1 MYYIDP
7 HIHMVSR
14 TTDDY
19 ETLAKMGC
27 VAVSEPAF
35 WAGYDRGSVDGFRD
49 YFEQLTAFEPKR
61 AGGLRHPAL
70 HVAVHQREG
79 SRERRAVARS
89 DRDDPGVS
97 RPAGRAGHRR
107 DRPQQEHAERGDRVF
122 GARRSGGE
130 DRRADPHSHAAPRGQ
145 ISRHANDPRHALR
158 RQPRRSRERVLVDHV
173 EEHTVRHVL
182 DEGFWAGMT
191 LYPVSKCTPARAAN
205 IVEMYGPERLLV
217 NSAGD
222 WGPSK
227 PTAVPDFILEMRR
240 RGHRGEPHPPHRVRE
255 SADVLWPEPRVCV
268 RATRR
273 RGTRGAI
280 GVLNLRVELP
290 QNDCGDI
297 DVGDCRAWQDAR
309 LGREQHAAFGGR
321 RRRATVARN
330 LGHTCQIVTV
340 YSRDVGIA
348 EKSAVCLRSRGS
360 LASTSSVR
368 VAVGRSSRPSLF
380 KETHSIDSANLIEHR
395 SAPACP

>member
-61 AGGLRHPAL
+61 AGSYGIHHFTWLCINAKEAENVAL
-70 HVAVHQREG
+70 
-79 SRERRAVARS
+79 SREVIAMIPEFLER
-89 DRDDPGVS
+89 PGVLGIGEIGLNKNT
-97 RPAGRAGHRR
+97 RNEAIVFL
-107 DRPQQEHAERGDRVF
+107 EHLDLAVKTDEQILIHTPHLLDKYQGTRMILDMLSDD
-122 GARRSGGE
+122 AR
-130 DRRADPHSHAAPRGQ
+130 
-145 ISRHANDPRHALR
+145 I
-158 RQPRRSRERVLVDHV
+158 SRERVLVDHV

-240 RGHRGEPHPPHRVRE
+240 RGHAE
-255 SADVLWPEPRVCV
+255 SLI
-268 RATRR
+268 RR
-273 RGTRGAI
+273 I
-280 GVLNLRVELP
+280 VYENPL
-290 QNDCGDI
+290 QF
-297 DVGDCRAWQDAR
+297 
-309 LGREQHAAFGGR
+309 FG
-321 RRRATVARN
+321 
-330 LGHTCQIVTV
+330 Q
-340 YSRDVGIA
+340 
-348 EKSAVCLRSRGS
+348 SRGFVFNPPDVAEH
-360 LASTSSVR
+360 AS
-368 VAVGRSSRPSLF
+368 A
-380 KETHSIDSANLIEHR
+380 
-395 SAPACP
+395 